1 MSRFGWKEEVSD
13 QSPGKNK
20 LLIRYLMRVN
30 ACVFFA
36 NIMTNVYG
44 FWQPIRLLDFGA
56 SKMNKALRI
65 NCEYS
70 IYLFF
75 DDDFLVV
82 IRHYTPMR
90 DAVSVHGG

>member
-1 MSRFGWKEEVSD
+1 
-13 QSPGKNK
+13 
-20 LLIRYLMRVN
+20 
-30 ACVFFA
+30 
-36 NIMTNVYG
+36 
-44 FWQPIRLLDFGA
+44 
-56 SKMNKALRI
+56 MNKALRI